1 MIIEIG
7 TNVSNL
13 PNEEGAHL
21 VSELLFVLMRW
32 QNGSTCKVQE
42 ILAYFEEMFEI
53 ITIIGNEITV
63 VVMVK
68 NISNFFCA
76 ISEMQYIFWQYHRLV
91 IFYLSA
97 ARMQI

>member
-13 PNEEGAHL
+13 PNEEGTHL
-21 VSELLFVLMRW
+21 VSELLLVLMRW
-32 QNGSTCKVQE
+32 QNGSTCNVQE

-63 VVMVK
+63 VVLP
-68 NISNFFCA
+68 S
-76 ISEMQYIFWQYHRLV
+76 LV
-91 IFYLSA
+91 H
-97 ARMQI
+97 

>member
-7 TNVSNL
+7 TDVSNL

-21 VSELLFVLMRW
+21 ISELLFVLMQW
-32 QNGSTCKVQE
+32 QNGSNCNVQE

-63 VVMVK
+63 VVLP
-68 NISNFFCA
+68 S
-76 ISEMQYIFWQYHRLV
+76 LV
-91 IFYLSA
+91 H
-97 ARMQI
+97 